1 MQSGTSPKAL
11 VSICMLILQPL
22 NEASNSNEPEPYH
35 QQQAKKINE

>member
-22 NEASNSNEPEPYH
+22 KPEPYH